1 MIWWQMALAIVLAI
15 ADAVLDANKIK
26 QGREINHFVE
36 GLFRLTLLVIIS
48 ANNIMVLP
56 LLCAVFWIVFEI
68 VLNRLRGLDWHYVG
82 KTAWQDRMVRK
93 IFPIRTGHWFFGVKI
108 IALIISIYIVWKGYQ
123 FPVL

>member
-82 KTAWQDRMVRK
+82 KTAWQDMMVRK
-93 IFPIRTGHWFFGVKI
+93 IFPNRTGYWFFGVKI

-123 FPVL
+123 LPVL